1 MAGYSKDAERQ
12 NKALGNL
19 LKGEKVEKRA
29 MVGYT
34 PKQKEKGDIKS
45 ELTDIMSEVRMPL
58 FCKECKKTMKKKLDD
73 KFWRLFG
80 HCWDCQLDFEHYL
93 RLEGKYDEWA
103 TDRAKNN
110 QKAWVD
116 DMIQGIEQWREE
128 RPVDQIYDVGLE
140 KPQVEIQKPKVNEK
154 ALNKLADDAIK
165 DLKKMKENI

>member
-58 FCKECKKTMKKKLDD
+58 FCKECKKTMKKKLED

-80 HCWDCQLDFEHYL
+80 HCWECQIQFEHKL
-93 RLEGKYDEWA
+93 RLEDKYDEWA
-103 TDRAKNN
+103 TNRAK
-110 QKAWVD
+110 
-116 DMIQGIEQWREE
+116 
-128 RPVDQIYDVGLE
+128 
-140 KPQVEIQKPKVNEK
+140 
-154 ALNKLADDAIK
+154 
-165 DLKKMKENI
+165 